1 MSKFSI
7 LVVDDNYE
15 KVELVGRVVNKTL
28 DCDVQS
34 VNNIR
39 EALVK
44 LRDYHYDLLIVD
56 MNLPQS
62 IGEPPSL
69 VSGTELVVALFTNSR
84 YKKPLSIIA
93 VTSHVDAYQ
102 ANKEQMQNYGVPFLL
117 STDDPESFSRLI
129 SNKIYYYQSVKECS
143 QLRLVNKPLIDVNVS
158 SEKVTLKWLYHNV
171 DWKHWV
177 TGFFLLAASFSL
189 GVKLS
194 SVSIVKEIYGVSE
207 LKNSDHTKEKTNK
220 NNP

>member
-15 KVELVGRVVNKTL
+15 KVELVGKVVNKIL
-28 DCDVQS
+28 DCDIQT
-34 VNNIR
+34 VNNTR

-44 LRDYHYDLLIVD
+44 LRDSHYDLLIVD

-69 VSGTELVVALFTNSR
+69 GSGTELVVALFTNSR

-102 ANKEQMQNYGVPFLL
+102 ANKEHMQNYGVPFLL
-117 STDDPESFSRLI
+117 FSNDPENFSRLI
-129 SNKIYYYQSVKECS
+129 SNKIHYYQSVKENS
-143 QLRLVNKPLIDVNVS
+143 RSRLVNMPLTDVNVP
-158 SEKVTLKWLYHNV
+158 SERVTLKWLYHNV

-177 TGFFLLAASFSL
+177 AGLVLLGASFSL

-194 SVSIVKEIYGVSE
+194 SVSIIKEIYGVSE
-207 LKNSDHTKEKTNK
+207 LKDADETKKIINK
-220 NNP
+220 